1 MIKFYEGADN
11 AKTFVN
17 LSRNTDKD
25 LNFKAKM
32 VVYFLNAVKLN
43 QLRKQ
48 YDLIITTQFTAGNFY
63 PENFPFNNYNLLSE
77 KINLSKNKK
86 FNSILPFPIKCRML
100 TAKF

>member
-1 MIKFYEGADN
+1 MWNMIKFYEGADN

-43 QLRKQ
+43 QLRK
-48 YDLIITTQFTAGNFY
+48 
-63 PENFPFNNYNLLSE
+63 
-77 KINLSKNKK
+77 
-86 FNSILPFPIKCRML
+86 
-100 TAKF
+100 